1 MEIVLASLI
10 AAIPATIAAWAAL
23 KGAKR
28 VKTSNGKT
36 LAVLMEAHIE
46 QDAESFRMT
55 AEALRT
61 MGRRLE
67 RIESNQH

>member
-1 MEIVLASLI
+1 MEIVLAALV
-10 AAIPATIAAWAAL
+10 AAVPATIAAWASL
-23 KGAKR
+23 KSAKR

-55 AEALRT
+55 AESLRGLT
-61 MGRRLE
+61 RRLE